1 EVAQPG
7 VDGGDVG
14 GGHRGVLPHGP
25 DDPPM
30 SSWTAGTGRRF
41 LPRAGPSPP
50 AADPPRRVPESARV
64 SCMTTDTTPA
74 DHGRPVLGVEDPAE
88 LLAQTR
94 LSPAGPPTDCLI
106 LAGRPEAGAAAMITS
121 SPPHEPPGLS
131 QVSSLQRHLALQPA
145 RVS

>member
-94 LSPAGPPTDCLI
+94 LSLAGPDRKSTRLNSSHVSISYAVFCLKKKNK
-106 LAGRPEAGAAAMITS
+106 
-121 SPPHEPPGLS
+121 
-131 QVSSLQRHLALQPA
+131 
-145 RVS
+145 